1 MKISPRRISILFPK
15 PQPPKQVLRP
25 NFSKP
30 LTFPIIAVAPLR
42 GSHGLRAR
50 RAWRMK
56 SSRPEGNKAGLK
68 SRYLED
74 GPRIRAPSFKIIPD
88 ARGTLSSTNTLL
100 AKKFDICYSG
110 AHTGRDWDGQR
121 LWPGDQHDC
130 PLRRCLIALLTFHSL
145 HFKSSPFQ
153 ISMFNV
159 QGTEPTEVVLREGCV
174 WVVLARSPFILF
186 LQGFQIREQLYQT
199 SSFRVEDVSI
209 QFAEFRSN
217 PLYVKV
223 GYN

>member
-1 MKISPRRISILFPK
+1 MEAWVTRPERPKGVKDEVKSARREQSWPEEPLPRRWAPDPG
-15 PQPPKQVLRP
+15 PQFQ
-25 NFSKP
+25 NN
-30 LTFPIIAVAPLR
+30 I
-42 GSHGLRAR
+42 
-50 RAWRMK
+50 
-56 SSRPEGNKAGLK
+56 
-68 SRYLED
+68 
-74 GPRIRAPSFKIIPD
+74 
-88 ARGTLSSTNTLL
+88 RGTLSSTNTLL

-130 PLRRCLIALLTFHSL
+130 PPRRCLIALLTFHSL

-159 QGTEPTEVVLREGCV
+159 QGTEPTEVVLREGFV
-174 WVVLARSPFILF
+174 WVVLARWPFILF
-186 LQGFQIREQLYQT
+186 LQGFQIRKQLYQT
-199 SSFRVEDVSI
+199 SSFRVEEVSI